1 MEVYLSRLILNPRSR
16 QVRRD
21 IGNKREMHRTVCK
34 AFPSIEVDSS
44 LPQHLRNSPRQEYN
58 ILFRLE
64 MDERRGEIGLLVQST
79 IKPDWSLLP
88 EDYLRNDVDD
98 SLACKAI
105 HENLDAI
112 ENGTKLIFRL
122 QANPTKR
129 IGKSVEIA
137 DARFKPSA
145 NSKTRRR
152 VDLRTDEERIN
163 WLMRRGNMAG
173 FALGKVNIKPDVNN
187 VSSIQQGRMRV
198 RKKQRTAT
206 FGLVVFEG
214 VLIVTDTEKLNEAL
228 ISGIGQGKA
237 YGFGLLSV
245 APTR

>member
-21 IGNKREMHRTVCK
+21 IGNKREMHRTICK
-34 AFPSIEVDSS
+34 AFPAIEVDSS
-44 LPQHLRNSPRQEYN
+44 LPQHLRKTPRQEYK

-64 MDERRGEIGLLVQST
+64 TNETRGEIELLVQST
-79 IKPDWSLLP
+79 KKPDWSFLP
-88 EDYLRNDVDD
+88 EDYLRNDVDAP
-98 SLACKAI
+98 LACKAI
-105 HENLDAI
+105 HKNLSSI
-112 ENGTKLIFRL
+112 ENGAKLIFRL

-129 IGKSVEIA
+129 IGKSDKTA
-137 DARFKPSA
+137 DERFKPSA
-145 NSKTRRR
+145 NSKRRRR

-163 WLMRRGNMAG
+163 WLMRRGDMAG
-173 FALGKVNIKPDVNN
+173 FVLGKVTIKPEVKN
-187 VSSIQQGRMRV
+187 VSSIRQGQMRV

-214 VLIVTDTEKLNEAL
+214 VLIVTDAEKLNETL

-245 APTR
+245 APTA